1 MLATVWMYKLFG
13 DEYGNSLYERVVSG
27 VYSIMVYDPHLQLG
41 PSFFYR
47 YTCTCVT
54 TPHQKVEYFH
64 FHMKR
69 HEKDLCPY
77 VIFSYLYAYTS
88 NTVVIASQVLIKF

>member
-1 MLATVWMYKLFG
+1 MLATVCMYKLFG
-13 DEYGNSLYERVVSG
+13 DEYGNSLYERVVYG
-27 VYSIMVYDPHLQLG
+27 VYSIMFYDPHRQLG

-47 YTCTCVT
+47 YTCTCVA

-64 FHMKR
+64 FHLKR

-77 VIFSYLYAYTS
+77 VTS
-88 NTVVIASQVLIKF
+88 CTCIHMQSKTVVIA